1 MPSREVSSRGIEGG
15 EGTLAEF
22 LLNLARRRVAILAT
36 DGGFADADILRRL
49 VNARAEFGAAIVV
62 FGPRR
67 PVHLFTL
74 DRDSIHPET
83 LEAIIA
89 RGGDG
94 MKELTAADG
103 IPVAISRSLSS
114 AEAMV
119 ALGWARELHSIAK
132 ERFP

>member
-1 MPSREVSSRGIEGG
+1 MPSGEVSSRGIKSGA
-15 EGTLAEF
+15 GTLAEF
-22 LLNLARRRVAILAT
+22 LLVLARRRVAILAT
-36 DGGFADADILRRL
+36 DGGFADAEVVRRL
-49 VNARAEFGAAIVV
+49 VRAKAEFGASLVV

-67 PVHLFTL
+67 PLHLFTL
-74 DRDSIHPET
+74 DRDSIHAET

-89 RGGDG
+89 RGGES
-94 MKELTAADG
+94 MKEIRATDG

-119 ALGWARELHSIAK
+119 ALGWARELHSISK